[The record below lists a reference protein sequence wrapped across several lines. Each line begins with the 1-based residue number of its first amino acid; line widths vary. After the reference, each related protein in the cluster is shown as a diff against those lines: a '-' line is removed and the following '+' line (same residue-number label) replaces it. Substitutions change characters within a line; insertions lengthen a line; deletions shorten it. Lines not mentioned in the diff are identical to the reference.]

1 MGYKCKSSLYYMNS
15 SIYTMILS
23 SVFFLLRIYI
33 KSDVILFI
41 AITMAIT
48 SCILFIVS
56 WVFDGNDIHKKTEI
70 KNNKDRIEFIGDH
83 LILENE
89 IDQIDEKVKKNDK
102 DLIEIRD
109 IIKTYKDE
117 QIQKR
122 KR

>member
-1 MGYKCKSSLYYMNS
+1 MNS

>member
-89 IDQIDEKVKKNDK
+89 IDQINEKVKKNDK